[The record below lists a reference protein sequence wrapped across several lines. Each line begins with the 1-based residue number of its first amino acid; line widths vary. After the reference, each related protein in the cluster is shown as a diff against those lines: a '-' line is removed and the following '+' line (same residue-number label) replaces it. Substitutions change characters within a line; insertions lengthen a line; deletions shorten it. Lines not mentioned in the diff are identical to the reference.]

1 MAFKLLTFQ
10 GSEVLRLLDT
20 LSRLA
25 SLFAFVNYSQK
36 FLFFAFLTCLLEGA

>member
-20 LSRLA
+20 LPRLA

-36 FLFFAFLTCLLEGA
+36 FLFSPFFDLLA